1 MDNYNELFYLIF
13 QPIIEIK
20 KDKSVDIVEYEVLLR
35 SYENDRFPN
44 QAFNDLL
51 VVPEKHRKF
60 MAWYAEKINDIL
72 KDATCKF

>member
-1 MDNYNELFYLIF
+1 MDNYNELFYLVF

-20 KDKSVDIVEYEVLLR
+20 KDESIDIVEYEVLLR

-51 VVPEKHRKF
+51 MVPDKHKLF
-60 MAWYAEKINDIL
+60 MSWYAE
-72 KDATCKF
+72 